1 VTQKSQQLDPYNL
14 HCEARLALGEL
25 EMELNTLRPRAR
37 RQAEQVITR
46 PNVVVVANKLAL

>member
-14 HCEARLALGEL
+14 HCEARLALCEL